1 MHDVGLAEQAGDQVE
16 VGVHHVQ
23 RQGVQAKVVARPEQR
38 GAALDLQHLQGAVA
52 LIDDRL
58 AQVLIGGA
66 EPGEHVHERLPAGGL
81 LGGDDAVCLVE
92 GGGQGSSISTCLPAC
107 MARMA
112 TSACSRVGRQ
122 MSTRSTEPSAITA
135 SRSVLVAN
143 PNSPPILASFCGVRP
158 KTITSSTSGR

>member
-1 MHDVGLAEQAGDQVE
+1 
-16 VGVHHVQ
+16 
-23 RQGVQAKVVARPEQR
+23 
-38 GAALDLQHLQGAVA
+38 VA

-66 EPGEHVHERLPAGGL
+66 EPGEHVRGRLPAGGL

-92 GGGQGSSISTCLPAC
+92 GGSSISTCLPAC